1 MKAAAYC
8 ATRNLYHDL
17 IPSVKSLLLHSDVG
31 KIYLLIEDDNFPEY
45 LPPECECIN
54 VSQQK
59 YFIPGGPNWNRK
71 WTWMVLMRCARSKIL
86 PPDLDRVLSLDAD
99 TIVEMDISD
108 LWDLDLT
115 GWYLAAAGERDEAE
129 RLMQALET
137 MEGQDWS
144 WALTLGDLYTRRQ
157 DYDKAVAWYRR
168 AQEMQ
173 PSPKFIDAANSIA
186 HICEI
191 RGDKAGA
198 IAAYREQLRLLAED
212 WGIVSGEER
221 EQVERAIRKLQ

>member
-17 IPSVKSLLLHSDVG
+17 IPSIKSLLLHSDVE
-31 KIYLLIEDDNFPEY
+31 KIYLLIEDDDFPEY
-45 LPPECECIN
+45 LPPECKCIN

-71 WTWMVLMRCARSKIL
+71 WTWMVLMRCALSKIL

-115 GWYLAAAGERDEAE
+115 GWYLAAAREPLKSTPPFQPPRELSCVTIAGILRSD
-129 RLMQALET
+129 LLSWGHET
-137 MEGQDWS
+137 Q
-144 WALTLGDLYTRRQ
+144 RRTPPWKWEKKSVVCAMPA
-157 DYDKAVAWYRR
+157 DSRR
-168 AQEMQ
+168 R
-173 PSPKFIDAANSIA
+173 PLPP
-186 HICEI
+186 
-191 RGDKAGA
+191 R
-198 IAAYREQLRLLAED
+198 
-212 WGIVSGEER
+212 
-221 EQVERAIRKLQ
+221 